1 MFVFA
6 FVKALFVFAFA
17 KPAFALLFELPPKS
31 TPLTTDTSSLVR
43 VPDAHRYFRGKLHT
57 CPTVNLWVCKNL
69 HLTSSRL
76 FYFTIIGYLNI
87 IYDMD

>member
-31 TPLTTDTSSLVR
+31 TPLTTDSL
-43 VPDAHRYFRGKLHT
+43 FL
-57 CPTVNLWVCKNL
+57 
-69 HLTSSRL
+69 L
-76 FYFTIIGYLNI
+76 F
-87 IYDMD
+87 